1 MLFSFIRFEGITS
14 QAMHNV
20 NANCNEH
27 HGPVFA
33 GGIWIGV

>member
-1 MLFSFIRFEGITS
+1 MATE
-14 QAMHNV
+14 AMNNV
-20 NANCNEH
+20 NAKFNEH